1 MKPRHK
7 WLAAGGVV
15 ALATL
20 LWPGPAAS
28 ADTSLGG
35 YEGSAT
41 ATVLHVEVYEPTIPI
56 PASPQLDGSIAYSR
70 STVESGPTSRALAS
84 YLWPGSVLGDGFDQ
98 LVQQPGAKYPLQVN
112 SRYPATSDAP
122 PKNTAQLTAGNGMTT
137 SSDGVNTSAAVTL
150 LGLSGGDTNLIG
162 GVGTGLGQLAGKTS
176 SPTAPPVPLPVS
188 QVLAALV
195 TSKNITST
203 GGVVIGDKTVTATAH
218 AAATNLGLL
227 GGLISIEGVDVK
239 SQVVSDG
246 ARATVTGGST
256 IGAVKVLGQRIAID
270 DKGLNLGLPVLS
282 QTVTNLLKT
291 LGISLATIP
300 VTRTVAGAAGEMD
313 SQVLQITIDTKPL
326 KAILDN
332 VLNPLLA
339 LFPQGA
345 RTQLAP
351 LLGLGPK
358 IVLTVGDADASA
370 SASPAYDPGALTGGG
385 GGGGADG
392 GGSAAG
398 SAGGGGTGGMAGA
411 GGGSTGG
418 TTGGGG
424 AAAADTGAAAPITTP
439 GGMQPAALQLPALA
453 AVPRMLILGA
463 LAFAALLGWLLRQG
477 GGLLLGAAR
486 SCDYGLTTGVPDL
499 RRG

>member
-1 MKPRHK
+1 VKPHRT

-56 PASPQLDGSIAYSR
+56 PATPQLDGSVAYSK
-70 STVESGPTSRALAS
+70 STVESGPTTRALAS
-84 YLWPGSVLGDGFDQ
+84 YLWPGSVIGDGFDQ
-98 LVQQPGAKYPLQVN
+98 LVKQPGVKYPLQVN
-112 SRYPATSDAP
+112 SRYPATSDGP
-122 PKNTAQLTAGNGMTT
+122 PKNTIQLTDGNGMST
-137 SSDGVNTSAAVTL
+137 SSDGMNTSATVTL
-150 LGLSGGDTNLIG
+150 LGLAGGDTNLIG
-162 GVGTGLGQLAGKTS
+162 GVGTGLRQVAGTTS
-176 SPTAPPVPLPVS
+176 SATAPAVPLPVS

-203 GGVVIGDKTVTATAH
+203 GAVVVGDKTVTATAH
-218 AAATNLGLL
+218 AAAANLGLL
-227 GGLISIEGVDVK
+227 GGLISIEGIDVK

-246 ARATVTGGST
+246 AKATVSGGST

-300 VTRTVAGAAGEMD
+300 VTKTVNGATGEMD

-326 KAILDN
+326 KSILDN
-332 VLNPLLA
+332 LLNPLLA
-339 LFPQGA
+339 LFPQSA

-351 LLGLGPK
+351 LLELGPK

-370 SASPAYDPGALTGGG
+370 GASPAYDPGSFTGGG
-385 GGGGADG
+385 GGDTG
-392 GGSAAG
+392 GGGVAPG
-398 SAGGGGTGGMAGA
+398 SAGGGDSGA
-411 GGGSTGG
+411 GGGATAGTAGADTGA
-418 TTGGGG
+418 
-424 AAAADTGAAAPITTP
+424 AAAADTGGAAPVTTP
-439 GGMQPAALQLPALA
+439 GGMQPAAMELPALA

-477 GGLLLGAAR
+477 GGLLLGGTR
-486 SCDYGLTTGVPDL
+486 SCDYGLVTGVPDL
-499 RRG
+499 RKG